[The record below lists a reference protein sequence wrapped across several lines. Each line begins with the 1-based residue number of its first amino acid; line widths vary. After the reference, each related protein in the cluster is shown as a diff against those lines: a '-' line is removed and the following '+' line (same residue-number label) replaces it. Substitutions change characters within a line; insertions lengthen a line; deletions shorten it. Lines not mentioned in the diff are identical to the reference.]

1 VENGLVLWCVAD
13 NLRKGAALNAIQIAE
28 TLIKRNL
35 IQAKKKA
42 A

>member
-1 VENGLVLWCVAD
+1 LSGRPNRARLGSLPA
-13 NLRKGAALNAIQIAE
+13 AALNAIQIAE

-35 IQAKKKA
+35 IEAKKKA